1 MQQILLRPN
10 NYFEIAEE
18 YTALQG
24 IFLKDRWLS
33 GMSLWLEMVISP
45 IISFISFF
53 VYNQTPTIFGML
65 GFHKAITLWTQWI
78 RYKTLTY
85 EIREW
90 TNIVRSI
97 GGPFISSND
106 PTFHVFVYADGMQR
120 IWNSLFILSEER
132 AKCS

>member
-1 MQQILLRPN
+1 VQQILLRPN

>member
-1 MQQILLRPN
+1 
-10 NYFEIAEE
+10 
-18 YTALQG
+18 
-24 IFLKDRWLS
+24 
-33 GMSLWLEMVISP
+33 MVISP
-45 IISFISFF
+45 IISFVSFF
-53 VYNQTPTIFGML
+53 IYNKTPTVFGML

-120 IWNSLFILSEER
+120 IWNSLFIFSEKR

>member
-1 MQQILLRPN
+1 
-10 NYFEIAEE
+10 
-18 YTALQG
+18 LQA
-24 IFLKDRWLS
+24 IFLKDGWLS
-33 GMSLWLEMVISP
+33 RISLWLEMVISP
-45 IISFISFF
+45 IISFVSFF
-53 VYNQTPTIFGML
+53 VYNQTPTVFSML
-65 GFHKAITLWTQWI
+65 GFHKAITLWSQWI

-90 TNIVRSI
+90 KNIVRSI

-120 IWNSLFILSEER
+120 IWNSLFILSKER